1 MGTPTAPPGEFN
13 RSSFGADSC
22 IEILGYDTHPEHGVQ
37 EGEVTI
43 LGQAV
48 VGIARKIRRD
58 RFLGHSS
65 GGYSRRATGQGAAG
79 QGAAERGGEGAA
91 VSQRHTSGGD
101 RHLLSFT
108 EERRAALSRVAGRIS
123 RNDGTCVKK
132 SADRAARR
140 VLSYLCSV

>member
-13 RSSFGADSC
+13 RSSFAADSC

-132 SADRAARR
+132 TADRAARR
-140 VLSYLCSV
+140 VLCSV

>member
-65 GGYSRRATGQGAAG
+65 GGYSRRAAGQGAAG

-132 SADRAARR
+132 TADRAARR
-140 VLSYLCSV
+140 VLCSV

>member
-1 MGTPTAPPGEFN
+1 METPTAPPGEFYQ
-13 RSSFGADSC
+13 SSFGADSC
-22 IEILGYDTHPEHGVQ
+22 IEILGCDTHPEHGVQ

-48 VGIARKIRRD
+48 IGIARKIRRN

-65 GGYSRRATGQGAAG
+65 GGHSRRAAGRRAAD

-108 EERRAALSRVAGRIS
+108 EERLLSGEMAGRT
-123 RNDGTCVKK
+123 DATCVKK
-132 SADRAARR
+132 IQ
-140 VLSYLCSV
+140 LIC

>member
-22 IEILGYDTHPEHGVQ
+22 IEIHGYDTHPEHGVQ

-65 GGYSRRATGQGAAG
+65 GGYSRRATGQGATG

-108 EERRAALSRVAGRIS
+108 EERRAALSRVAGGIS
-123 RNDGTCVKK
+123 QNDATCVKK
-132 SADRAARR
+132 TADRAARR
-140 VLSYLCSV
+140 VLRSV

>member
-65 GGYSRRATGQGAAG
+65 GGYSRRATGQGATG

-132 SADRAARR
+132 TADRAARR
-140 VLSYLCSV
+140 VLCSV

>member
-65 GGYSRRATGQGAAG
+65 GGYRRRATGQGAAG
-79 QGAAERGGEGAA
+79 QGAAERGGEGAT

-140 VLSYLCSV
+140 VLCSV

>member
-65 GGYSRRATGQGAAG
+65 GGYSRLATGQGAAG

-132 SADRAARR
+132 TADRAARR
-140 VLSYLCSV
+140 VLCSV